1 MTQDEI
7 VAAMSKAGEKGAD
20 RPGRAFKRAGTNLR
34 SAVEDTDWHDL
45 KEHRFL
51 HPAAGAMERLIRERE
66 TKALV
71 VVAPRALADQRSTF
85 HTEVK
90 TCIIAEIDKDLTHH
104 PVGEIEKHLV
114 G

>member
-1 MTQDEI
+1 M
-7 VAAMSKAGEKGAD
+7 
-20 RPGRAFKRAGTNLR
+20 
-34 SAVEDTDWHDL
+34 
-45 KEHRFL
+45 

-71 VVAPRALADQRSTF
+71 VVAPPRALADQRSTF

-90 TCIIAEIDKDLTHH
+90 TCIIAEINKDLTHH